1 MIRNDGGA
9 AVSTLMGK
17 PHVDNVRVV
26 LVTTDNCDHQIW
38 MTAAAREKAAVD
50 RILDAIPEGWTASPL
65 DIKLSPRERTQLRLR
80 AGEVRK
86 LSRR

>member
-1 MIRNDGGA
+1 M
-9 AVSTLMGK
+9 STLLGK

-38 MTAAAREKAAVD
+38 MTATAREKVAVD
-50 RILDAIPEGWTASPL
+50 RILDAIPEGWTASLL
-65 DIKLSPRERTQLRLR
+65 DIKLSPRERSQLRLQ

>member
-1 MIRNDGGA
+1 M
-9 AVSTLMGK
+9 STLMGK

-50 RILDAIPEGWTASPL
+50 RILDAIPEGWTASLL
-65 DIKLSPRERTQLRLR
+65 DIKLSTRERSELNLQ
-80 AGEVRK
+80 AGEVRR
-86 LSRR
+86 LT